1 MKFEA
6 DENKLIF
13 HEIDISDLKQLQ
25 KTILKNLNINN
36 LVLDLS
42 SMDKLP
48 TQIIQIIL
56 SAHINHGAALKI
68 SSNLTKEFKNY
79 GIQMSKLRLP
89 APSQQNEKIIHR
101 V

>member
-1 MKFEA
+1 MKC
-6 DENKLIF
+6 
-13 HEIDISDLKQLQ
+13 EIDGNKIIFYEINISDLKEMQ
-25 KTILKNLNINN
+25 KTILKYLSIND

-48 TQIIQIIL
+48 TQIMQIIL
-56 SAHINHGAALKI
+56 SAHVKHGAELKI

-79 GIQMSKLRLP
+79 GIQMSKSQLP
-89 APSQQNEKIIHR
+89 SPSQQNEKIIHR